1 MEIKNLKKAAERI
14 LKAIN
19 SKEKIILYGDA
30 DLDGV
35 TSVIILKEAIKNL
48 GGKTPIIYFPDR
60 EFEGYGITEKGLNFL
75 KQFAPALL
83 ISLDCGIGNFKEMK
97 LAKEMGFET
106 IVIDHHEMLDE
117 LPEASIIVDP
127 KQKDDPFPFKEFATV
142 GISFKLAEI
151 LLGEKMSENL
161 RKNFLEL
168 VAIGTLADMMPEI
181 NENRIFIEEGLR
193 EIEDSFRPGIKVF
206 FEKNF
211 LNKNNKRKII
221 SKLISILNVRD
232 MVDNFPASFRLLT
245 IPSLEEARELFLKLK
260 IKNEI
265 KKEKIKKIIE
275 EIEEKISKN
284 PEPIIFEGDDGWD
297 VSFISIIASSL
308 SQKFKKPAFIYKKLE
323 KESQGTVR
331 VPPGIDS
338 VALMKKC
345 KEYLITFGGH
355 KVASGFRIKNENLDN
370 FKRCLI
376 ENLCEK

>member
-1 MEIKNLKKAAERI
+1 
-14 LKAIN
+14 
-19 SKEKIILYGDA
+19 
-30 DLDGV
+30 
-35 TSVIILKEAIKNL
+35 
-48 GGKTPIIYFPDR
+48 
-60 EFEGYGITEKGLNFL
+60 
-75 KQFAPALL
+75 
-83 ISLDCGIGNFKEMK
+83 
-97 LAKEMGFET
+97 
-106 IVIDHHEMLDE
+106 
-117 LPEASIIVDP
+117 
-127 KQKDDPFPFKEFATV
+127 V

>member
-193 EIEDSFRPGIKVF
+193 EIEDSFRPGIRVF

-245 IPSLEEARELFLKLK
+245 IPSFEEARELFLKLK

-355 KVASGFRIKNENLDN
+355 KMASGFRIKNENLDN